1 MTSARSNSGLY
12 REYYEQHGADRND
25 LLRNP
30 EVLFQ
35 TLAIDRAN
43 IAALRVADI
52 DRQSA
57 RVLDVGCGS
66 GASLLQFIRL
76 GFDPRNLYGIDMSE
90 ERIAEARARLAGVS
104 FKVADARFIPQSDAS
119 LDLVFEST
127 MLGTLDDRDL
137 LQAIASDMLRVTRPG
152 GFIMLCDWRYSKQG
166 SGVKTSINPPMIAK
180 LFDVGGATEVVSR
193 VRGALVPPLG
203 RRLSRLAPSLYFLTQ
218 TLLPFT
224 AGQVTTV
231 LRKKL

>member
-1 MTSARSNSGLY
+1 MTSARSSNGLY

-43 IAALRVADI
+43 VEALRVADI

-66 GASLLQFIRL
+66 GSSLLQFIRL
-76 GFDPRNLYGIDMSE
+76 GFDPANLYGIDMSE
-90 ERIAEARARLAGVS
+90 ERIAEARARLAGVN

-127 MLGTLDDRDL
+127 MLGTLEDLDL
-137 LQAIASDMLRVTRPG
+137 LQSISKDMLRVTKPG
-152 GFIMLCDWRYSKQG
+152 GFIMLCDWRYSRKG
-166 SGVKTSINPPMIAK
+166 SGVKTSINPAMIAK
-180 LFDVGGATEVVSR
+180 LFAVGSATEVVSR
-193 VRGALVPPLG
+193 ARGALVPPLG
-203 RRLSRLAPSLYFLTQ
+203 RRLSRFAPSLYFLTQ

-224 AGQVTTV
+224 AGQVSTV
-231 LRKKL
+231 LKKLG

>member
-1 MTSARSNSGLY
+1 MTSARSSNGLY

-43 IAALRVADI
+43 IAALRVAGI

-76 GFDPRNLYGIDMSE
+76 GFEPANMFGIDMSE
-90 ERIAEARARLAGVS
+90 ERIAEARARLAGVN

-119 LDLVFEST
+119 IDLVFEST
-127 MLGTLDDRDL
+127 MLGTLDDAGL
-137 LQAIASDMLRVTRPG
+137 LQAIANDMLRVTRPG
-152 GFIMLCDWRYSKQG
+152 GFVMLCDWRYSRKG
-166 SGVKTSINPPMIAK
+166 SGVKTSINPAMIAK
-180 LFDVGGATEVVSR
+180 LFDVGRSTEVVSR
-193 VRGALVPPLG
+193 ARGALVPPLG
-203 RRLSRLAPSLYFLTQ
+203 RRLSRFAPSLYFLTLA
-218 TLLPFT
+218 LLPFA

-231 LRKKL
+231 LRKSG

>member
-1 MTSARSNSGLY
+1 MTSARSSNGLY

-35 TLAIDRAN
+35 TFAIDRAN

-66 GASLLQFIRL
+66 GASLLQFLRL
-76 GFDPRNLYGIDMSE
+76 GFNPANLYGIDMSE
-90 ERIAEARARLAGVS
+90 ERIAEARARLNGIS

-119 LDLVFEST
+119 IDLVFEST
-127 MLGTLDDRDL
+127 MLGTLDDPEL
-137 LQAIASDMLRVTRPG
+137 LQAIARDMLRVTRPA
-152 GFIMLCDWRYSKQG
+152 GFIMLCDWRYSRKG
-166 SGVKTSINPPMIAK
+166 SGVKTAINPAMIAK
-180 LFDVGGATEVVSR
+180 LFDVGRATEVVSR
-193 VRGALVPPLG
+193 AKGALVPPLG
-203 RRLSRLAPSLYFLTQ
+203 RRLSRFAPSLYFLAQ
-218 TLLPFT
+218 ALLPFT
-224 AGQVTTV
+224 AGQITTV
-231 LRKKL
+231 LKKL

>member
-1 MTSARSNSGLY
+1 MTSARSSNGLY
-12 REYYEQHGADRND
+12 REYYEQHGAHRND

-43 IAALRVADI
+43 IAALRVAGI

-76 GFDPRNLYGIDMSE
+76 GFEPANMVGIDMSE
-90 ERIAEARARLAGVS
+90 ERIAEARARLAGVN

-119 LDLVFEST
+119 IDLVFEST
-127 MLGTLDDRDL
+127 MLGTLDDLEL
-137 LQAIASDMLRVTRPG
+137 LQAIARDMLRVTRPG
-152 GFIMLCDWRYSKQG
+152 GFIMLCDWRYSRKG
-166 SGVKTSINPPMIAK
+166 SGVKTAIDPAMIAK
-180 LFDVGGATEVVSR
+180 LFDVGRATEVVSR
-193 VRGALVPPLG
+193 ARGALVPPLG
-203 RRLSRLAPSLYFLTQ
+203 RRLSRFAPSLYFLTQ
-218 TLLPFT
+218 ALLPFT

-231 LRKKL
+231 LKKNS